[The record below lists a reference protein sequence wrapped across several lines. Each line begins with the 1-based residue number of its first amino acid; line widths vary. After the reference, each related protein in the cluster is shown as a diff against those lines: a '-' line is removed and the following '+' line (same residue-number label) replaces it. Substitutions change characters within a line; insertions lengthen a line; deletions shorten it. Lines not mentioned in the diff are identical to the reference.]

1 MRGRLR
7 AASGPAE
14 AITPSST
21 AQQPVPTADGQG
33 APAQSGGADPG
44 PAAGQASGATVSGQ
58 EAGGMG
64 SDETAGTAEAT
75 AIQRA
80 VAATAPGSRTVQA
93 AGLPGSGS
101 IMSHESGLQ
110 WAMVWL
116 GVGLVG
122 VAGAAGVAYLRLRKF

>member
-1 MRGRLR
+1 
-7 AASGPAE
+7 
-14 AITPSST
+14 
-21 AQQPVPTADGQG
+21 
-33 APAQSGGADPG
+33 
-44 PAAGQASGATVSGQ
+44 
-58 EAGGMG
+58 MG
-64 SDETAGTAEAT
+64 SDKTAGTAEAT